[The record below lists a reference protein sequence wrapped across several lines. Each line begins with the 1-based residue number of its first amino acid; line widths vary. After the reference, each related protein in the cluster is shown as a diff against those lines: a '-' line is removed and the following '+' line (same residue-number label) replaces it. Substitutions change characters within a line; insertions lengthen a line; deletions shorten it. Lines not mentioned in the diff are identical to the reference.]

1 MRTRLLGKDLTRAL
15 PGNVDSGDHHRG
27 PRSEVQDMPDDRF
40 ESGAPQSPAG
50 FGPVKPHLSA
60 GGGDHEQGWQEAFKT
75 KGGGKVP
82 SLDSERV
89 VPRVSLA
96 EQFRARMADG
106 PKRGKRGR

>member
-1 MRTRLLGKDLTRAL
+1 
-15 PGNVDSGDHHRG
+15 
-27 PRSEVQDMPDDRF
+27 MPDDRF
-40 ESGAPQSPAG
+40 ESGAPQPPAG

-60 GGGDHEQGWQEAFKT
+60 GGEVLAGGGDHEQGWQEPFKT

-82 SLDSERV
+82 SLDSEKV

-106 PKRGKRGR
+106 PKRGKKGR